1 MLTLT
6 REAIPYRVGEVEW
19 YYADFDPPTMPASGN
34 LLDGRTIVADPAPT
48 AILMEGAAGTIDQ
61 VSVVGSPVVING
73 VTIEA
78 GTGVR
83 FRVAG
88 LQPLEGQRET
98 IVNVV
103 ATLSDGSVK
112 PLGVRF
118 IVED

>member
-19 YYADFDPPTMPASGN
+19 YYADFDPPTMPPSGN
-34 LLDGRTIVADPAPT
+34 LLDGRSIVADPAPT
-48 AILMEGAAGTIDQ
+48 ATLLDGAAGTIDQ

-83 FRVAG
+83 FRAAG
-88 LQPLEGQRET
+88 LQPRDGGQET

-103 ATLSDGSVK
+103 ATLSDGSIK

-118 IVED
+118 LIE